1 MKTALSI
8 LLTAATILFF
18 STNTNAQKKK
28 NFQGTITYNITYPGA
43 NITPAMKA
51 QLPTTQDVTVKDCK
65 SKTEMITGAV
75 TQASITD
82 GTAKTKIVLIDY
94 MGTKYSLKLTSAEI
108 AESLAKDSMPV
119 ITTTSDTKVIAG
131 YTCKKAI
138 LATTDE
144 DGTIT
149 NDTIYYS
156 DEIGCSDLNFDT
168 PFKDIPGAVL
178 EYSIYIDQINANMK
192 YTAKEVKKEKVS
204 DNLFLIPSDYQ
215 EVTMEEFKKVF
226 GGE

>member
-8 LLTAATILFF
+8 MLSFAAILFF
-18 STNTNAQKKK
+18 STNISAQKVKV
-28 NFQGTITYNITYPGA
+28 FQGTVSYDITYPGA
-43 NITPAMKA
+43 TLTPAQKA

-65 SKTEMITGAV
+65 TKTEMITGPV

-82 GTAKTKIVLIDY
+82 GTAKTETVLIDY
-94 MGTKYSLKLTSAEI
+94 MGTKYALKLTTAEI
-108 AESLAKDSMPV
+108 TESLAKVTMPV
-119 ITTTSDTKVIAG
+119 VTITTDTKVIAG

-138 LATTDE
+138 LTTTEE

-156 DEIGCSDLNFDT
+156 DEIGCKDLNFST
-168 PFKDIPGAVL
+168 QFKDIPGTVL
-178 EYSIYIDQINANMK
+178 EYSMYVDQIEANMK

-204 DNLFLIPSDYQ
+204 DNIFLIPSDYQ
-215 EVTMEEFKKVF
+215 EVTKEEFKKAF